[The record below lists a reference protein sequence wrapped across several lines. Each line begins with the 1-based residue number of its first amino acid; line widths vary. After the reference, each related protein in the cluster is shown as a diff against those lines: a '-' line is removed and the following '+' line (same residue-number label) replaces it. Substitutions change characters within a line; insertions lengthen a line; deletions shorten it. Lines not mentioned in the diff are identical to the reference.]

1 MQQLIE
7 FVGNH
12 YILSSIW
19 IALALL
25 FIYTLISARLS
36 PVKELGTLEMTMLMN
51 KQDAFVLD
59 TRSQPDYRKGH
70 ILGAKQIPAEKL
82 SKADFSDLEKH
93 KDKPIIVVC
102 AMGASA
108 KRTATQLLK
117 AGFSQVYV
125 LKGGMNAWTN
135 ASLPVAK

>member
-19 IALALL
+19 VALALM
-25 FIYTLISARLS
+25 FIFSLISGRLS

-51 KQDAFVLD
+51 KQDAVVLD
-59 TRSQPDYRKGH
+59 IRPQPDYRKGH
-70 ILGAKQIPAEKL
+70 ILGARQVGAEKMA
-82 SKADFSDLEKH
+82 KGDFSDLEKY

-102 AMGASA
+102 AMGVSA
-108 KRTATQLLK
+108 KRTASQLLK
-117 AGFSQVYV
+117 SGFNQVFV
-125 LKGGMNAWTN
+125 LKGGMNAWTS
-135 ASLPVAK
+135 ASMPVAK

>member
-19 IALALL
+19 VALALL
-25 FIYTLISARLS
+25 FIYSLVSSKLS

-51 KQDAFVLD
+51 KQDAVVLD
-59 TRSQPDYRKGH
+59 IRPQPDFRKGH
-70 ILGAKQIPAEKL
+70 ILGARQLVAEKL
-82 SKADFSDLEKH
+82 AKGDFSDLEKQ

-102 AMGASA
+102 RSG
-108 KRTATQLLK
+108 RRATQAIRHLSK
-117 AGFSQVYV
+117 HGIDAIN
-125 LKGGMNAWTN
+125 GGAWQN
-135 ASLPVAK
+135 LV